1 MSGITN
7 VTKDVLGLSVAIISY
22 GWLVNH
28 LAIMHV
34 ENNLLVILISFMAL
48 DFSGYWI
55 HRIQHTTNIF
65 WNAHIIH
72 HSSEEFN
79 LACAL
84 RQSISVFFKIFTF
97 FLLPAAVLGV
107 PGEVIS
113 IVAPLHL
120 FMQFW

>member
-1 MSGITN
+1 METYGKVLMYAIPVFLLLVVFEKWYGWKKGKDTVLVMDMISSLMSGITN

-22 GWLVNH
+22 GWLVKH

-34 ENNLLVILISFMAL
+34 ENNLAVIFISFIAL

-72 HSSEEFN
+72 HSS
-79 LACAL
+79 
-84 RQSISVFFKIFTF
+84 
-97 FLLPAAVLGV
+97 
-107 PGEVIS
+107 
-113 IVAPLHL
+113 
-120 FMQFW
+120 